1 VERLQEIH
9 DGLCAEANKGLAAK
23 DLWCG
28 HHVMVVDG
36 SSVTAPDTPA
46 NQKAFPQQSVQ
57 KPGCGFPILRLVA
70 LLSLATGMLTAWATG
85 SWSGHEVGLLQSL
98 WDALRPG
105 EVLLAD
111 RGFCNWGLLAQCLQ
125 RNLHAVFRVKGVRR
139 SDFRKGKRLSRHER
153 LVQWYKP
160 FTPAKTVTAQEWAL
174 LPNVLTL
181 RLVRCRLN
189 IPGFRTRQ
197 ITLVTTLLD
206 RVQYPAEAFGQLYFR
221 RWAMELGLRN
231 LKTTLQMEHLSCKNP
246 ENLER
251 EIRMHFLVH
260 NLVRR
265 LMLEAA
271 RRHRV
276 PLERVSFAGSLAAA
290 RRYGEALLQARSQR
304 QRQELINEMFTVLA
318 ADLIPDR
325 PGRREPRAV
334 KRRPKPYPLLTC
346 HRRKFRDIEHR
357 DRHYLKKR
365 PGSKFR
371 KNSRG

>member
-1 VERLQEIH
+1 
-9 DGLCAEANKGLAAK
+9 
-23 DLWCG
+23 
-28 HHVMVVDG
+28 
-36 SSVTAPDTPA
+36 
-46 NQKAFPQQSVQ
+46 
-57 KPGCGFPILRLVA
+57 
-70 LLSLATGMLTAWATG
+70 
-85 SWSGHEVGLLQSL
+85 
-98 WDALRPG
+98 LRPG

-139 SDFRKGKRLSRHER
+139 SDFRKGKRLSRNER
-153 LVQWYKP
+153 LVQWHKP

-174 LPNVLTL
+174 LPQVLTL
-181 RLVRCRLN
+181 RLVRCQLN
-189 IPGFRTRQ
+189 IAGYRTRQ

-206 RVQYPAEAFGQLYFR
+206 RVQYPPEALSQLYFR
-221 RWAMELGLRN
+221 RWAMELTLRN
-231 LKTTLQMEHLSCKNP
+231 IKTTLQMEQLSCKNP

-290 RRYGEALLQARSQR
+290 RRYGEALLQTRSQR
-304 QRQELINEMFTVLA
+304 QRQQLIDEMLTVLA
-318 ADLIPDR
+318 TDLVPDR

-334 KRRPKPYPLLTC
+334 KRRPKPYPLLTG
-346 HRRKFRDIEHR
+346 HRHKFRDIEHR
-357 DRHYLKKR
+357 DRHYLKKL

-371 KNSRG
+371 KHSRG